1 MQQENFEPYIN
12 LANAIVK
19 EAAKEYVSA
28 LRKIKRN
35 RGNQSAMKEAMEL
48 EQFFYSQDFALLT
61 SLDPDYLIQK
71 LREKVCK

>member
-28 LRKIKRN
+28 LRKLKRN
-35 RGNQSAMKEAMEL
+35 RGNQAAMKEAMEL

>member
-48 EQFFYSQDFALLT
+48 EQFFYSPDFALLT

>member
-1 MQQENFEPYIN
+1 MQQESFEPYIN

-28 LRKIKRN
+28 LRKLKRN
-35 RGNQSAMKEAMEL
+35 RGNQAAMKEAMEL
-48 EQFFYSQDFALLT
+48 EQFFYSPDFATLT